1 MGDRVAVFKATGLG
15 DYIREPETIT
25 LDGEEPERASGLYAN
40 MGVLG
45 DRGGGSVYRVELK
58 AHVHRAGTESYLS
71 YLKRR
76 LGFLRDLRTARGFYP
91 PVAPFNASTLGTL
104 AVSEDSSLVRQ
115 STALAAAGSNVTI
128 PTSGIG
134 PVTIANDERWYGFDT
149 VSGVYT
155 TFTTAPSSG
164 SSVIA
169 DVLDIAL
176 PSGSFLF
183 RATFVLRG
191 AYLLPGITLQ
201 GEEPGSTSATKD
213 IPLAFVS
220 VDDPLYDGAP

>member
-25 LDGEEPERASGLYAN
+25 LDGEEPERASALYAN
-40 MGVLG
+40 IGVLG

-76 LGFLRDLRTARGFYP
+76 LGFLRDLRIARGFGGT
-91 PVAPFNASTLGTL
+91 APFNATTAGML
-104 AVSEDSSLVRQ
+104 AILEDSSLVRQ

-128 PTSGIG
+128 ATTGIG
-134 PVTIANDERWYGFDT
+134 PVTIANDERWYAFDT
-149 VSGVYT
+149 ASGVHT
-155 TFTTAPSSG
+155 TFSTAPSSG

-176 PSGSFLF
+176 PSGTFLF
-183 RATFVLRG
+183 RATFVLKG
-191 AYLLPGITLQ
+191 AYLLPGITLT

-213 IPLAFVS
+213 IPLAFLS